1 MSTRKKAAPAADPNF
16 QDLWTQALEHKKNP
30 AQANTEDGQDGEGEK
45 KEGGAIASD
54 VYHSHVI
61 FVGASSA
68 GKTTLLGKLQGK
80 DDKVKPTPVLEYVY
94 IRRKDRY
101 TDAVKAV
108 AHLWELGGGTQL
120 SDLVKFPLNQ
130 EAVSTATI
138 VLVLDLSKPQN
149 CLAIAQFWFSTIQK
163 ICQNIQKDYPGT
175 KVNDADAK
183 AWHNHSDRD
192 STVDLGIPVVV
203 IGSKF
208 DKFDEKEAGER
219 KIFCRALRYLCHTYR
234 ASLMFVSAASESQS
248 MHFRKLMNRYALQA
262 PSFSKAPNVN
272 DHLKPMIIASG
283 QDSFLSIGEAPTVQ
297 GAPAGANDSEKWAA
311 AVENYFGKPD
321 EEALQTSKQDDPE
334 WEKGFPAEAEI
345 DAMRALKDEE
355 LEKYR
360 AQSRKNAKE
369 AAAAV

>member
-1 MSTRKKAAPAADPNF
+1 
-16 QDLWTQALEHKKNP
+16 
-30 AQANTEDGQDGEGEK
+30 
-45 KEGGAIASD
+45 
-54 VYHSHVI
+54 
-61 FVGASSA
+61 
-68 GKTTLLGKLQGK
+68 
-80 DDKVKPTPVLEYVY
+80 
-94 IRRKDRY
+94 
-101 TDAVKAV
+101 
-108 AHLWELGGGTQL
+108 
-120 SDLVKFPLNQ
+120 
-130 EAVSTATI
+130 
-138 VLVLDLSKPQN
+138 
-149 CLAIAQFWFSTIQK
+149 
-163 ICQNIQKDYPGT
+163 
-175 KVNDADAK
+175 
-183 AWHNHSDRD
+183 
-192 STVDLGIPVVV
+192 
-203 IGSKF
+203 
-208 DKFDEKEAGER
+208 
-219 KIFCRALRYLCHTYR
+219 
-234 ASLMFVSAASESQS
+234 MFVSAASESQS